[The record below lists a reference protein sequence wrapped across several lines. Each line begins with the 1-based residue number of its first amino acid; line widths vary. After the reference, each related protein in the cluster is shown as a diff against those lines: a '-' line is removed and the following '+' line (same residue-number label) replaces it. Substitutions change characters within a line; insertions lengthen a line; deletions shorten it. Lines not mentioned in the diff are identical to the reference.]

1 MSRCSHIIKLLVLIV
16 FVFCVVSS
24 GCKRKEPESP
34 FKSDLSKYDSIVTVI
49 STEKT
54 EEPIESIEE
63 TEKEEELEVMSIE
76 IDSDSSI
83 APTPKQVQT
92 DLKNAGYYKGEI
104 DGKIGPMSKE
114 AIHNF
119 QSDNGLVV
127 DGKVGPKTWAKL
139 KGHLNP

>member
-1 MSRCSHIIKLLVLIV
+1 MSRCVHIVKLLVLIV
-16 FVFCVVSS
+16 FVFCIVSS

-49 STEKT
+49 STEVD
-54 EEPIESIEE
+54 EPVETIEE
-63 TEKEEELEVMSIE
+63 EEEAEELQVVSIE
-76 IDSDSSI
+76 IDSSSTI

-92 DLKNAGYYKGEI
+92 ALKNAGYYKGEI

-119 QSDNGLVV
+119 QRDNGLVV